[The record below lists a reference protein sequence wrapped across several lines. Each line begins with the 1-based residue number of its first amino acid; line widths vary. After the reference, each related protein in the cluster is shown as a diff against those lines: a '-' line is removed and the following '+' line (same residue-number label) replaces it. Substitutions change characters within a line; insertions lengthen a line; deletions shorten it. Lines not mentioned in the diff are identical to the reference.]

1 MDGEGPLGRCRWE
14 EQGRAQP
21 GEGRAEVGVPRDG
34 GEGGAGATGQPGL
47 GLRKW
52 LQN

>member
-1 MDGEGPLGRCRWE
+1 MDGEGPLGRCRCE

-21 GEGRAEVGVPRDG
+21 GEGRAEVGVPREG

>member
-21 GEGRAEVGVPRDG
+21 GEGRAEVGVPREG

-47 GLRKW
+47 GC
-52 LQN
+52 

>member
-1 MDGEGPLGRCRWE
+1 MDGEGPLEEVWVGGTWE
-14 EQGRAQP
+14 
-21 GEGRAEVGVPRDG
+21 G

-52 LQN
+52 LRARAGLLLGESLFA